1 VSLYLSVDMIF
12 QSLWFLSCYLD
23 RRLILTRMLLN
34 QGFLVVK
41 LKYSFQKLY
50 GCHNHP
56 INQYGVSNDH
66 EYVTFVVIIIRCFL
80 SSFNTYHLPCENSN
94 TTGAT
99 CGAGTAKHS
108 GAPMLSGVRV
118 VRSLVSCV
126 MFCRYVSPFCFDH
139 CIICHSSSFDHCI
152 ICHSSIDGFSLP
164 LRYLQTFL
172 VNIYYF

>member
-1 VSLYLSVDMIF
+1 VIYNKRYDFNFTIVSLYLSVDMIF

-80 SSFNTYHLPCENSN
+80 SSFNTYHL
-94 TTGAT
+94 
-99 CGAGTAKHS
+99 
-108 GAPMLSGVRV
+108 
-118 VRSLVSCV
+118 VSCV